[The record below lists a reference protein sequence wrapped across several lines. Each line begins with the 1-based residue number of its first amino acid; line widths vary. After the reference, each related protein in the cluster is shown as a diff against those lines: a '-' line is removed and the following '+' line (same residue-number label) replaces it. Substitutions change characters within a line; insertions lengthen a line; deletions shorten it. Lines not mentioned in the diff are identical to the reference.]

1 MDFGAD
7 VVAYSATKLMDGQGR
22 VLAGA
27 VCGSENFIKDVLLPF
42 HRNTGPTLSAFNAWV
57 VLKGMATLPLRAQQ
71 QSENAIAVGKFLDGR
86 VKKILNPGPAHQ
98 PPNQTAR

>member
-57 VLKGMATLPLRAQQ
+57 VLKGMETLPLRAQQ
-71 QSENAIAVGKFLDGR
+71 QSENALAVGKFLEGR
-86 VKKILNPGPAHQ
+86 VKKDRKSTRLNSSH
-98 PPNQTAR
+98 